1 MPSRRVD
8 AFGEAILEVV
18 SHYPQKNPRGTNSL
32 VHNYSSLSRQYM
44 DFGKVKLSRHVPTY
58 ATDEE
63 LSEFYGE
70 FFPGLKRD
78 KIDDS
83 VVNDVVSSAASEVM
97 SSTILHEK
105 DATTTPDTMKT
116 VEPAAPLPT
125 FTPTNTQSGSELTE
139 TFATVPSN
147 FQEKN
152 DGGIISDSVSSTVAS
167 SSESY
172 QDNIQAVSHPE
183 PVAEV
188 PTTTSSNFLDSLA
201 QSVEGTAAVT
211 GSGGFSNH
219 LDSLGGSS
227 TSALSG
233 SGMGSFL
240 DSLGTVEP
248 VDLSGTTMGP
258 VSKSFVSSIA
268 GSITHDLLPLIQT
281 RQFMSLQA
289 QVLQQ
294 QKHPSNQI

>member
-152 DGGIISDSVSSTVAS
+152 DGGISDSV
-167 SSESY
+167 
-172 QDNIQAVSHPE
+172 
-183 PVAEV
+183 
-188 PTTTSSNFLDSLA
+188 
-201 QSVEGTAAVT
+201 
-211 GSGGFSNH
+211 
-219 LDSLGGSS
+219 
-227 TSALSG
+227 
-233 SGMGSFL
+233 
-240 DSLGTVEP
+240 
-248 VDLSGTTMGP
+248 
-258 VSKSFVSSIA
+258 
-268 GSITHDLLPLIQT
+268 
-281 RQFMSLQA
+281 
-289 QVLQQ
+289 
-294 QKHPSNQI
+294 